1 MAAKLWQ
8 SSSTNATQTTLNG
21 TINDTV
27 TTITLTSVTGITAPG
42 VIVLDRQDGSGNNTA
57 SKREYISFTGISG
70 SDLTGVTRGVAGS
83 TAQSHSS
90 GALVEAILTV
100 THWSDMVTFLQAEHD
115 SVGKHVIST
124 ATITY
129 TETVQLAVTS
139 IASIAALSLPVLAV
153 PSVASVALMAA
164 ASISYPRPTQIYWS
178 WLGSLP
184 TLLTGTATQSFPM
197 VRATRSWTL
206 KNTFVSLL
214 SAPSLGTL
222 QVDINYYSSP
232 TKEATSIFSTKPTI
246 DVGEYDTSTAA
257 VASVLNFTSLASGV
271 FLRPEIETP
280 NGAGELMISLTAE
293 ERPCL

>member
-1 MAAKLWQ
+1 MSARLLE
-8 SSSTNATQTTLNG
+8 SSSTNAFSTSLNG
-21 TINDTV
+21 TINDSITTV
-27 TTITLTSVTGITAPG
+27 TLTSVTGLVAPG
-42 VIVLDRQDGSGNNTA
+42 AIVLNRQDNSGNDTP

-90 GALVEAILTV
+90 GALVEAVLTV
-100 THWSDMVTFLQAEHD
+100 THWTDMVDFLQVEHD
-115 SVGKHVIST
+115 SAGKHVIST
-124 ATITY
+124 ATVTY
-129 TETVQLAVTS
+129 TETVRLAVTS

-153 PSVASVALMAA
+153 PSI
-164 ASISYPRPTQIYWS
+164 ASIALLSAVSIIYPRPTQIYWS

-184 TLLTGTATQSFPM
+184 TLITGTATQSFNM

-206 KNTFVSLL
+206 KNTFLSLL

-222 QVDINYYSSP
+222 QVDINYYSTP
-232 TKEATSIFSTKPTI
+232 TAAGTSIFTTKPTI

-257 VASVLNFTSLASGV
+257 TASVLSFTSLASGV

-293 ERPCL
+293 ERP